1 MDRKPGPIRSDSRNS
16 FVMALR
22 RSACAGLWC
31 TLAAAAAARRVSTM
45 TDSGDDPDAD
55 PGPDADAEAH
65 ATTLDG
71 DSDWDWVL
79 KSNRTIYRVSAFTS
93 ASPGARNVGGG
104 IGSGGGASAPPDKL
118 VGVLTSCMTP
128 EYQSPSGP
136 GAHTLLPIIERLA
149 KRRLVDMFTQCVDWG
164 CWGRRV
170 TDADVDPYRHDSR
183 VVRVSR
189 VSFEKK
195 NYV

>member
-1 MDRKPGPIRSDSRNS
+1 
-16 FVMALR
+16 
-22 RSACAGLWC
+22 
-31 TLAAAAAARRVSTM
+31 M

-55 PGPDADAEAH
+55 PGPDEDTDADAIA
-65 ATTLDG
+65 LDG
-71 DSDWDWVL
+71 DSDWDWDWVL

-118 VGVLTSCMTP
+118 VGVFTSCMTP

-136 GAHTLLPIIERLA
+136 GAHTLVPIIERLA
-149 KRRLVDMFTQCVDWG
+149 KRRLVDMFTVGLDWG

-170 TDADVDPYRHDSR
+170 TDADVDPVGLDSR
-183 VVRVSR
+183 VVAR
-189 VSFEKK
+189 F
-195 NYV
+195 